1 MLEAHP
7 ADAPEKHRTRAV
19 QTVSPPKPHPTR
31 SPRPSSHHRAPSH
44 LDPSRTKLDA
54 PRKSP
59 PNRHPLYPPSAPRDD
74 RTIHWSPR
82 SPRATR
88 QRRARREPR
97 RVPRRPNKLLI
108 PLYPSPTGLTPSASR
123 PAPRGQGAREDG
135 AERPSGREHRP
146 QQATP
151 APRMRDAAM
160 MGLAERVGRMC
171 LRPLGHLS
179 KREGPYQGD
188 PSPAS
193 RAFSTRN
200 PLALQVIRAGD
211 RGPHASWYSA
221 SLAMYGT

>member
-160 MGLAERVGRMC
+160 MGLAERVGFEPTVQFPVRI
-171 LRPLGHLS
+171 LS
-179 KREGPYQGD
+179 KD
-188 PSPAS
+188 VPSA
-193 RAFSTRN
+193 TRP
-200 PLALQVIRAGD
+200 PLQERGTIPRRPFACKPRFFDAKSPRFAGD
-211 RGPHASWYSA
+211 SRG
-221 SLAMYGT
+221 